1 MDTNIN
7 AHPKNKPIKKNP
19 IDKTQ
24 IGRKILKSNGQNE
37 IKVKF
42 ELDKVNT
49 EKNNSVGIVSV
60 KAKILLISLIVV
72 RLTNYNFKQNL

>member
-1 MDTNIN
+1 MEININ
-7 AHPKNKPIKKNP
+7 ALPKNKPIKKNP

-24 IGRKILKSNGQNE
+24 IGRIILKSNGQSV

-42 ELDKVNT
+42 EFDKVNI

-60 KAKILLISLIVV
+60 KVKIFFIILSILYLLFNIIQFL
-72 RLTNYNFKQNL
+72 

>member
-24 IGRKILKSNGQNE
+24 IGRKNLKSNGQSE

-49 EKNNSVGIVSV
+49 EKNNSVGIVRAKV
-60 KAKILLISLIVV
+60 KILLIIFI
-72 RLTNYNFKQNL
+72 NYFIS

>member
-19 IDKTQ
+19 IDKAQ
-24 IGRKILKSNGQNE
+24 IGRKILKSNGQSD

-42 ELDKVNT
+42 ELDKVNI
-49 EKNNSVGIVSV
+49 EKNNSVGIVSTKV
-60 KAKILLISLIVV
+60 KILLIIFI
-72 RLTNYNFKQNL
+72 NYFIS

>member
-1 MDTNIN
+1 MYININ
-7 AHPKNKPIKKNP
+7 AQPKNKPIKKNP

-42 ELDKVNT
+42 ELDKVNI
-49 EKNNSVGIVSV
+49 EKNNSVGIVRTKV
-60 KAKILLISLIVV
+60 KILLIIFI
-72 RLTNYNFKQNL
+72 NYFIS

>member
-19 IDKTQ
+19 IDKAQ
-24 IGRKILKSNGQNE
+24 IGRKILKSNGQSD

-42 ELDKVNT
+42 ELDKVNI
-49 EKNNSVGIVSV
+49 EKNNSVGIVRAKV
-60 KAKILLISLIVV
+60 KILLIMFI
-72 RLTNYNFKQNL
+72 NYFIS

>member
-19 IDKTQ
+19 IDKAQ
-24 IGRKILKSNGQNE
+24 IGRKILKSNGQSD

-42 ELDKVNT
+42 ELDKVNI
-49 EKNNSVGIVSV
+49 EKNNSVGIVRA
-60 KAKILLISLIVV
+60 KAKILLIIFI
-72 RLTNYNFKQNL
+72 NYFIS

>member
-1 MDTNIN
+1 MYTNIN
-7 AHPKNKPIKKNP
+7 AQPKNKPIKKNP

-42 ELDKVNT
+42 ELDKVNN
-49 EKNNSVGIVSV
+49 EKNKRVGIVSAKV
-60 KAKILLISLIVV
+60 KILLIIFI
-72 RLTNYNFKQNL
+72 NYFIS

>member
-1 MDTNIN
+1 MYTNIN
-7 AHPKNKPIKKNP
+7 AQPKNKPIKKNP

-49 EKNNSVGIVSV
+49 EKNNTVGIVSV
-60 KAKILLISLIVV
+60 KAKILLIIFI
-72 RLTNYNFKQNL
+72 NYFIC

>member
-7 AHPKNKPIKKNP
+7 THPKNKPIKKNP

-42 ELDKVNT
+42 ELDKVNI
-49 EKNNSVGIVSV
+49 EKNNSVGIVSAKV
-60 KAKILLISLIVV
+60 KILLIIFI
-72 RLTNYNFKQNL
+72 NYFIS

>member
-1 MDTNIN
+1 MYTNIN
-7 AHPKNKPIKKNP
+7 AQPKNKPIKKNP

-42 ELDKVNT
+42 ELDKVNI
-49 EKNNSVGIVSV
+49 EKKNSVGIVRTKV
-60 KAKILLISLIVV
+60 KILLIIFI
-72 RLTNYNFKQNL
+72 NYFIS